1 MTSNE
6 RQDNMNKWYGETT
19 CNYCGCEIK
28 HELYDADTIDGPWA
42 TMCPEC
48 FARYGKGK
56 LGVGH
61 GQRYVKRP
69 EGFVQVEGGHISV
82 ATTIHNNN
90 MQRKTQP

>member
-28 HELYDADTIDGPWA
+28 HELYDADTVDGPWA

-48 FARYGKGK
+48 FARYGKGQ
-56 LGVGH
+56 LGIGH

-69 EGFVQVEGGHISV
+69 EGFIKVEG
-82 ATTIHNNN
+82 
-90 MQRKTQP
+90 